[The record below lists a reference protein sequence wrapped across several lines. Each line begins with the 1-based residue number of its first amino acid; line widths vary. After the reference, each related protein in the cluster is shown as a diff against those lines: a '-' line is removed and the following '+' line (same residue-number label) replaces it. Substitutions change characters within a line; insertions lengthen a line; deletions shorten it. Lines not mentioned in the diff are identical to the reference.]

1 MDISKP
7 IAHWPNSTKYWMS
20 VGFSYDN
27 EGKLKI
33 EIVKPQMYMTS
44 YGMPDYDEQFAFAVK
59 IEKVQNKICKCLESI
74 EQELQNEQ

>member
-33 EIVKPQMYMTS
+33 EIVKP
-44 YGMPDYDEQFAFAVK
+44 
-59 IEKVQNKICKCLESI
+59 
-74 EQELQNEQ
+74 